1 MKAVRLNEL
10 GGPEKLHVEEIP
22 DPVAGPGEIVVKI
35 SRAAFNRRDVFIT
48 QGLYPGIELPKTLGS
63 DGAGVVASLGEGVS
77 GPAVGTPVIIDP
89 EIGWS
94 DTLGHAYKGASVLG
108 MPMDGTFAEY
118 VLVPAPNV
126 YKKPASLSDDEAA
139 AIPLAG
145 ETAYR
150 AVFTRGQIHKDDAV
164 LITGVGSGVQTF
176 ALLYAKHAGARTI
189 VTSGSDEKLERAK
202 ALGADV
208 AINYKTN
215 PDWHKEARTAA
226 GGGGP
231 SLIIDSTGGETFAR
245 CLDIARH
252 EARRRVRRHHG
263 RCKDPAFL
271 DFLETLEHHGNVD
284 GKSERLCGDAGA
296 LRGRLKTR
304 RRQGVSDG
312 SGGRRS
318 RTPGVERTV
327 RKDRTR
333 DFLGREFVGG
343 DRRERRVEA
352 EFRTCDGGRF
362 RIGKFREIGRQ
373 QGALGGARRPLQ
385 LVRAHAAFALER
397 DQVREDLPRGGWPE
411 NRRDVLVEALHEFG
425 NRSGACSERFEERH
439 LACATVRDVF
449 VEFCGWIVDRVAVT
463 AVDAARAWEL
473 VA

>member
-10 GGPEKLHVEEIP
+10 GGPEKLHVEEIA
-22 DPVAGPGEIVVKI
+22 DPVAGAGEIVVKI

-63 DGAGVVASLGEGVS
+63 DGAGVVATLGAGVS
-77 GPAVGTPVIIDP
+77 GPAVGTAVVIDP

-118 VLVPAPNV
+118 VVVPAANV
-126 YKKPASLSDDEAA
+126 YKKPAGLSDDEAA

-150 AVFTRGQIHKDDAV
+150 AVFTRGQIRKDDAV

-208 AINYKTN
+208 TINYKTN
-215 PDWHKEARTAA
+215 PEWHKEARTAA

-252 EARRRVRRHHG
+252 EARVVVYGGTAGDAKIRPFSIFWKHLNIMG
-263 RCKDPAFL
+263 TSMGSPS
-271 DFLETLEHHGNVD
+271 DFAAMLALFEGGLRPVVD
-284 GKSERLCGDAGA
+284 KVFPMDQAAAAAERLASSE
-296 LRGRLKTR
+296 
-304 RRQGVSDG
+304 Q
-312 SGGRRS
+312 
-318 RTPGVERTV
+318 
-327 RKDRTR
+327 
-333 DFLGREFVGG
+333 F
-343 DRRERRVEA
+343 
-352 EFRTCDGGRF
+352 
-362 RIGKFREIGRQ
+362 GK
-373 QGALGGARRPLQ
+373 
-385 LVRAHAAFALER
+385 V
-397 DQVREDLPRGGWPE
+397 
-411 NRRDVLVEALHEFG
+411 VLA
-425 NRSGACSERFEERH
+425 
-439 LACATVRDVF
+439 
-449 VEFCGWIVDRVAVT
+449 IP
-463 AVDAARAWEL
+463 
-473 VA
+473 